1 MIIRQIFN
9 NNVIRAE
16 NQVGHEFVVIG
27 NGLGFKKK
35 NGQPVD
41 EDKIEKTFVLKSDK
55 IPQKLIDLMGETSV
69 EYLTLADKIVGYAK
83 REMGD
88 IFSDNIYISLI
99 DHIQFAISRYRK
111 SVGLKNSLL
120 WQIKKFYK
128 KEFMIGMNALELIDS
143 QFGIQMDE
151 HEASFIAMHF
161 VNARQ
166 DGQGMQQTV
175 EITEVIDD
183 IFNIVTNQYGITLDE
198 NSFNYSRFITHLQ
211 YFVQRMVSNEQEQT
225 ASGDN
230 FLYDQVKDKYGKA
243 FQCTQLINHYLE
255 DKFESAMSIDEKVY
269 LTIHIHRVTSRNE
282 MQDTK

>member
-35 NGQPVD
+35 NGQRVD
-41 EDKIEKTFVLKSDK
+41 EEKIEKTFVLKSDK
-55 IPQKLIDLMGETSV
+55 IPQKLIDLIGETSV
-69 EYLTLADKIVGYAK
+69 EYLKVADEIVGNAK
-83 REMGD
+83 KEMGD

-128 KEFMIGMNALELIDS
+128 KEFMIGMNALDMIHA
-143 QFGIQMDE
+143 QFGIHMDE

-166 DGQGMQQTV
+166 DGQGMKQTV

-183 IFNIVTNQYGITLDE
+183 IFNIVTDYYQLALDE
-198 NSFNYSRFITHLQ
+198 TSFNYSRFITHLQ
-211 YFVQRMVSNEQEQT
+211 YFAQRMLSNEQEQR

-230 FLYDQVKDKYGKA
+230 FLYEQVKDKYTKA
-243 FQCTQLINHYLE
+243 FQCTHLINQYLE
-255 DKFESAMSIDEKVY
+255 SKHESAMSIDEKVY
-269 LTIHIHRVTSRNE
+269 LTIHIQRVTSRN
-282 MQDTK
+282 DIAGS